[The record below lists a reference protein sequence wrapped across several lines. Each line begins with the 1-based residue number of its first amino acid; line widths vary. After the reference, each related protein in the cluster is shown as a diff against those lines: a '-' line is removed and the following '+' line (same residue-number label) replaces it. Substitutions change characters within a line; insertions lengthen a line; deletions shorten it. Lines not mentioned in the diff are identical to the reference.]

1 MRETVQ
7 AAEAGQIRHAL
18 RAGDVDGAVQCL
30 QNHEDPSSAAL
41 WLQVGRWAGA
51 LGGSRQARACF
62 ARSAELDPQLGP
74 RALLEMAQLAGR
86 EGAHREEARARA
98 AAWRAEET
106 SVTQPEVRAQ
116 RLAEIGFAYLRS
128 RNLAEARSWLEQAVQ
143 TAPDRWDA
151 RSALVRLAGED
162 EDRAALE
169 RWVAAAPAVP
179 AHAAGW
185 WTARGE
191 AARACRDPEAAAQ
204 HFDKAL
210 NTDAEALDAA
220 EHLVRLGVE
229 VGQDIWIDAGLAALR
244 SRCMALGDVER
255 GFIAAA
261 LEVAR
266 GTSNSDARRVYRTLR
281 VALSTRLRT
290 GTGAWLSAWLGAV
303 GPGSAAEVAPEL
315 GAPLELPQGHLR
327 ALEELSRAFGVSE
340 VRAHNAE
347 SWCAVAG
354 APAGLGI
361 PPSSPPG
368 VRRARFWYGRALA
381 ALCAPSLGSALATP
395 VDEARPSAEH
405 RFLDRAGLVGGLD
418 PAVGLLEVGPSTARG
433 RALTGFAVSSDFG
446 ALWKVL
452 GLGLRPPLPKLGPGA

>member
-1 MRETVQ
+1 MQETVQ

-18 RAGDVDGAVQCL
+18 RAGDVDGAL
-30 QNHEDPSSAAL
+30 QFLQDHEDPSSAGL

-62 ARSAELDPQLGP
+62 ARSAELDPDLGP

-98 AAWRAEET
+98 AAWRAEEG
-106 SVTQPEVRAQ
+106 SLHEPEDRAQ
-116 RLAEIGFAYLRS
+116 RLAEIGFAYLRA
-128 RNLAEARSWLEQAVQ
+128 RNLAEARAWLEQAVQ
-143 TAPDRWDA
+143 AAPDRWDA

-210 NTDAEALDAA
+210 STDAEALDAA

-229 VGQDIWIDAGLAALR
+229 AGQDAWMDAGLAALR
-244 SRCMALGDVER
+244 TRCMALGDVER

-266 GTSNSDARRVYRTLR
+266 GTSNPDARRVYRTLR

-303 GPGSAAEVAPEL
+303 GAAHAHEPAVEL
-315 GAPLELPQGHLR
+315 GHAMELPRGHR
-327 ALEELSRAFGVSE
+327 QALEELSRAFGVPE
-340 VRAHNAE
+340 VRAHHAE
-347 SWCAVAG
+347 GWCAAPGEPARLGVPPG
-354 APAGLGI
+354 A
-361 PPSSPPG
+361 PPG

-381 ALCAPSLGSALATP
+381 ALGEPSLCAALSTP
-395 VDEARPSAEH
+395 VDEVRPSAEH

-433 RALTGFAVSSDFG
+433 RALTGFAISSDFV
-446 ALWKVL
+446 ALWRVL